1 MLSTPFFR
9 SRVKIKRLAK
19 VYRSSLKI
27 QRLEQAK
34 RSSLKSMH
42 STPVFRSRV

>member
-1 MLSTPFFR
+1 LLSTLVFR
-9 SRVKIKRLAK
+9 SRVKIKSLSE

-34 RSSLKSMH
+34 RSSLKSLL